1 MADLSAS
8 SAGWRRLPKTS
19 SVSLTE
25 AATATHEFRVTSY
38 SLLDGVGVGQHV
50 SSSIFS
56 AGGCHWIIRF
66 YPDGC
71 KENGSAAWS
80 SVFLHLLWGATDV
93 RVMYGLGILQK
104 DGTEVW
110 PVTQTATE
118 IFEAPSDSRGYPD
131 FVAKSWLKHSSC
143 LDGDCLTIRCVLTV
157 IKGSHHLEDMLK
169 NGEGTDVAFSVD
181 GQVFRAHRCLLAARS
196 PVFKA
201 ELFGPTITNECAI
214 RRIQIDDMEPSVFE
228 ALLHFIYTD
237 SLPDNHKDGEDA
249 ATTRRLLVA
258 AHRYRVDMLKFI
270 CETKLTETVDVSSV
284 ATMLI
289 LAEQHGC
296 PQLRRVCIAFLA
308 SPEML
313 GAVMKTVGFKRL
325 VATCPSV
332 MEQILEKV
340 SCVWGGEDHTSI
352 SSWSETVPK

>member
-1 MADLSAS
+1 MAAFQSDAEAEVGQIWGNKQSAS
-8 SAGWRRLPKTS
+8 FKPTRTSA
-19 SVSLTE
+19 
-25 AATATHEFRVTSY
+25 
-38 SLLDGVGVGQHV
+38 
-50 SSSIFS
+50 
-56 AGGCHWIIRF
+56 
-66 YPDGC
+66 
-71 KENGSAAWS
+71 
-80 SVFLHLLWGATDV
+80 FLH
-93 RVMYGLGILQK
+93 Q
-104 DGTEVW
+104 
-110 PVTQTATE
+110 
-118 IFEAPSDSRGYPD
+118 
-131 FVAKSWLKHSSC
+131 
-143 LDGDCLTIRCVLTV
+143 
-157 IKGSHHLEDMLK
+157 HLEDMLK